1 MDLRPQVVLLYGVC
15 LNDLDQQSCA
25 SFFTY
30 CLHRAPGWSPS
41 LNQGSP
47 KSGEKQL
54 MTGQT
59 LERLLLLGLGL
70 WVMAHLESPWD
81 HTHTA
86 LWEKQGLAG
95 GSDSW
100 PAFLQVLLDA
110 ILQVTNLVFI
120 LTASGG

>member
-1 MDLRPQVVLLYGVC
+1 
-15 LNDLDQQSCA
+15 
-25 SFFTY
+25 
-30 CLHRAPGWSPS
+30 
-41 LNQGSP
+41 
-47 KSGEKQL
+47 
-54 MTGQT
+54 
-59 LERLLLLGLGL
+59 
-70 WVMAHLESPWD
+70 MAHLESPWD